1 MSTCIFCELYKSNKN
16 IIYENN
22 SLFVIIDAYPLTHGH
37 ILIIPKKHTTF
48 FHKLS
53 IEDLNEILPTIQK
66 IVKKLNL
73 KKYNLLQNNG
83 HIQSVNHVHFH
94 IIPYVDQNECLK
106 ISWDRCEI
114 EKDYLN
120 NTIDEFKK
128 LLNEDKENI

>member
-1 MSTCIFCELYKSNKN
+1 MSICIFCELYKANKN

-22 SLFVIIDAYPLTHGH
+22 SLFVIIDAFPLTHGH
-37 ILIIPKKHTTF
+37 ILIIPKKHVTF
-48 FHKLS
+48 FHELS
-53 IEDLNEILPTIQK
+53 IEELNEILPTIQK

-128 LLNEDKENI
+128 LLN